1 MKKSEYIG
9 YAIITCIVAIT
20 LGIIL
25 HVYNDSKLEKASI
38 KQVEEFNILTNITR
52 IENIAKE
59 TSASVEKTTPNTEFI
74 YETYYQKCGHSEV
87 RKEKI
92 SEEDVNKNE
101 DEIKEKYVGWQVKSF
116 NKDEVY
122 LYKAVE
128 KICESHYVVKQ
139 NDGKVAIYSVDQDGN
154 ETFKEQT
161 EILTKYLP
169 EEDIQLL
176 EKGIKANNETELK
189 EILSDYE

>member
-1 MKKSEYIG
+1 MRKSEYIS
-9 YAIITCIVAIT
+9 YAIITSIVAIT

-25 HVYNDSKLEKASI
+25 HVYNDTKLEKASI
-38 KQVEEFNILTNITR
+38 KQVEEFNILTNITK

-59 TSASVEKTTPNTEFI
+59 TATSTEKTTPNTEYI

-87 RKEKI
+87 TKEKI
-92 SEEDVNKNE
+92 SKDDVNKNE
-101 DEIKEKYVGWQVKSF
+101 DEIKEKYIGWQIKSF
-116 NKDEVY
+116 SQSEVY
-122 LYKAVE
+122 LYKEVE
-128 KICESHYVVKQ
+128 KICENHYVVKQ
-139 NDGKVAIYSVDQDGN
+139 NDGKVTIYSVNQDGS